1 MASKNKTTSRY
12 PKPLQGIRN
21 KDLYNK
27 DNYYEGFNASEFS
40 RKMAE
45 RAYANSKG
53 LAGQQFA
60 ATPASFEEQVIPW
73 GSPAAQLG
81 QSRYDDKVVFGGID
95 NQRVQDDRAANQPWY
110 AQLGAGIAKGVITAG
125 TTFLDGTVGL
135 LVGAGSAIANKS
147 WGKLFNNDFSQA
159 MRLFTNAMEEELPN
173 YRSVDEQE
181 NPMAWR
187 NLFTMNTFADDF
199 LKNLGFT
206 VGAFYSGNAFLG
218 ALKAIPKIGTAM
230 SKVAMETIG
239 SVVSGFNEGRIEAGN
254 LYDETVKQETQKLT
268 EANQIANDEI
278 QRQIDAIEQVPDQ
291 LVRTSDGSYFSP
303 KQQQLMEL
311 RQQQMDLAKNYD
323 KQVKDIQDR
332 AEKAAVAD
340 MALNT
345 IYLPLTN
352 MYAYGKLYSRGFK
365 VKKDLAGKVTKGL
378 TETAEEGGEKAVKK
392 EIKEKA
398 IDIAARQEAEKQ
410 ALGDRI
416 KKSAKEYITNP
427 VTRKKATIRG
437 LKTGLSE
444 GMEEIN
450 QSMFSSY
457 SGASYSP
464 DSPDAYYQALTNEDY
479 QIKTKDQLT
488 AMTQA
493 MMDSWG
499 NPSTYKE
506 GLVGFMTGILG
517 MPTFGRVN
525 NSDENTYLGKNKAI
539 GLSGGLLGEISRANR
554 LNREAEVAAS
564 AMNKLVKKTDD
575 IERFFVRSQ
584 SFTDPMEGYSKEGNK
599 FEFENASDN
608 DLFNAIDAF
617 ARTGRLS
624 DLRDLVGESFGDIDN
639 LSVEDLK
646 DIAEKTKG
654 DTNEWNNSDGTSMA
668 DKPETRPKMKKILK
682 EKQQKI
688 LDAIDSYE
696 NSLEKVR
703 TISNNSLDTDQVAE
717 LAWLDWKIKQF
728 ENRYKDIKSDN
739 EELFKTMSNALL
751 DYRDELTP
759 DPGYESDLT
768 DEEIND
774 NISKLQKQ
782 LENSDLTKQ
791 EREEIND
798 QIESLRLTKAA
809 KVELSN
815 TNNLIKF
822 ISALQKAKTP
832 AALSALIESNPQIVK
847 YLLGKEGQSP
857 REAYDMFG
865 DKLGISF
872 EQNKKAMDELA
883 DTAKLSVAY
892 RDFNDRFKEFSS
904 DPIKLIDNRKEI
916 DKKNDKNN
924 KAKSKAKGIDRLN
937 NMSTSEI
944 AEGLRNGEID
954 AEAAEKAIE
963 GIDLNSLEDRGEPN
977 AAQKLDQAKKIN
989 QAYENAVASIED
1001 QLQEGTIDE
1010 QLATDTLNALEQQLS
1025 MAESVEELLD
1035 AQGEAFLDPE
1045 NIDTSDLEEADL
1057 DSIEDEIARRQAE
1070 MQSLINKI
1078 SQDAIEAAEAM
1089 QDGPMPEDLPGADD
1103 IESALDGNTGHD
1115 AVDKA
1120 KSENHRKEDK
1130 QNNPTKD
1137 NMVRSPFQL
1146 ATAAVEHT
1154 DVIPEQK
1161 QGIVNILTKIGE
1173 GIDSLLKNGVD
1184 EKTMAESVKSWNSY
1198 AMLQALVG
1206 DEETTAL
1213 LNEYVQLRRKYSI
1226 EGSDQKQESNSPQTN
1241 KSEIDAPTP
1250 EVTQDDIE
1258 KQIRVES
1265 RRDLT
1270 QGAANDPSPIYNYWK
1285 PTITELPI
1293 HRERGSN
1300 TPYWELAKTMKK
1312 EGTNDPLY
1320 TDAQKKRMEAV
1331 GKYLQKYGAFSRI
1344 NSGKVHEGD
1353 KIIFITDKTLNEE
1366 AGEMVILMAIEDK
1379 GVVHI
1384 IGDLPSKNDSIA
1396 QKQSGLPTYIE
1407 ECEKYLASNKSE
1419 DRTIILPGETTVRQN
1434 MVGKV
1439 MYTPKNETHT
1449 LNEIH
1454 GDQSFKLGVAV
1465 TDGRMPIIRMKPGG
1479 TRVQGQTE
1487 EESRIISPLDST
1499 VGQPFL
1505 LMPTSSPKRSYVCVP
1520 FFMPKY
1526 SEQTKDSSLGKAITN
1541 VLQQISS
1548 GSTDTDSVKIKNE
1561 LGELISVAK
1570 SEKGFPEIHINYN
1583 GDNVKVTIKPLG
1595 SDHQVTLYNGNKNN
1609 DKMVENIQSKLY
1621 GVPFQINR
1629 KYINKDYKG
1638 QDYNRM
1644 VGELAQTNVAVGET
1658 HTRSDWFTVNPLGA
1672 NLEKQKGSKI
1682 KSTKQNPKAVTPAS
1696 ASGAT
1701 PTSIPV
1707 TTKTGNVFYVDP
1719 SDWTV
1724 YYNGKQ
1730 FTGNKPGVNKARAI
1744 AFGKLNNED
1753 MTKPY
1758 DTQWGYYNPVTG
1770 EFEQRPDNSQPQ
1782 EDNIVQFPFDNNL
1795 YSVNTDTWQVLDQ
1808 DNKEYNGPSLN
1819 IIRAQVYGK
1828 AHELQM
1834 DKPYETPWGVFD
1846 PVAQSFNNNNETFQV
1861 GDVITIVNYDE
1872 KGNETHRGQGKVQKV
1887 FDNGGI
1893 EIENGVQYSAQMVN
1907 KFFGKVKPFT
1917 QGAHTV
1923 ITHNSR
1929 LGEAIPYTNNNKP
1942 QTTTQNTPQEL
1953 KDKAKKVGLLNN
1965 KNRKALWEVL
1975 TTEQKQKL
1983 VDTLG
1988 PKQRQL
1994 IQALDQAFDAS
2005 SNTFNEDAL
2014 GGSVDQLLNKKS
2026 LFSKV
2031 GSRDF
2036 GKKWNPK
2043 KELAKMQKML
2053 PQFRKDD
2060 LIIIQKGLIR
2070 IADSQNPG
2078 LAYGMFQR
2086 GVITISDV
2094 AASGTV
2100 YHEAFHA
2107 VFNSLMSVDEREKIM
2122 DAAASL
2128 YGNDKTYLVLEEN
2141 LAEDFRKYVQMREAQ
2156 EDEMREKYAGRPL
2169 LGKIMRFFRKLK
2181 HLCGTLRGR
2190 EPYINKVFK
2199 DIYNGRYAR
2208 RKVQRYSQEIRY
2220 MNEQYTPEMRDILK
2234 NAPRNSEGK
2243 LLAPN
2248 GKVSKLTERQY
2259 AHVRTKA
2266 FIDWFGDWKNDP
2278 ENASKVIDDKGEDA
2292 TFEPL
2297 VVYHYTDDVN
2307 LNEFRPDFD
2316 NYFTKEGG
2324 TKNAFFFTED
2334 KVEPGSENNF
2344 LTSRKRRID
2353 VFLNIRD
2360 LEEHQGTKE
2369 DLHKK
2374 GTTYRQVVNE
2384 SAKRN
2389 PKTGGLHFSGFDDN
2403 RKENQD
2409 IWIIHNPNQV
2419 KSATDN
2425 VGTYSRENNDI
2436 RYRGVESNS
2445 QPWYLAEH
2453 VLTESEYNDLLWEMN
2468 LSEDKFS
2475 SFIHNFV
2482 KNILLVNPKQK
2493 LNKENNISFI
2503 REKLRVGNVVSE
2515 NDMQKINSFTYRL
2528 LGYYP
2533 YLPTEEVSRDEY
2545 KEIITNELNNWEQ
2558 NLIDSINNPPLEWN
2572 VLQRRNVVN
2581 ELQDE
2586 VNKLRSQLRK
2596 ETNPKERSKLGFK
2609 IHNNYRKLVEAQN
2622 ELRAAEIRNNTKIL
2636 ASKNRLVALKL
2647 IPNIKQ
2653 IALERIMREY
2663 DSRNL
2668 SEEQYN
2674 KQIESIRPLYNS
2686 LLNADR
2692 VSRNTIEA
2700 VQPYANSEHKEITFN
2715 EVEAKILES
2724 NPEFKELL
2732 QLIKKINPNVKIVVG
2747 ADEYIKNQKGLGASA
2762 AGGYSPSNNTIYY
2775 RRSADVY
2782 TYIHELTHSATIYG
2796 IYNVDSADKR
2806 GFKEN
2811 EFYKSIN
2818 SFMDYVRDYI
2828 RQKGLDADKYTIH
2841 DRSILG
2847 LGGPSIYGFTN
2858 AGEFLAEVFAN
2869 TGLQQLLENIPAMQP
2884 KKFKSLLHQIWDSII
2899 NFFSNITGINRKN
2912 VTALDQAKK
2921 LGYAAMSL
2929 TQQRINTVLEQ
2940 LKELDKNNIEEETHK
2955 DVRYSRVEVI
2965 EGLEY
2970 KNQELNRQAKEINRQ
2985 MKIAKDNAQN
2995 WHTINKE
3002 KWAYLSTAGYLSED
3016 AAEDAIPDDM
3026 KLVAEVREQ
3035 YGRYYIKYNTDRVL
3049 AKIRALHSEIRWN
3062 SWYITNLKQRETPFL
3077 QDNELSERMLEEQQE
3092 REDRQDYLADIAE
3105 IRQYHSDKLMY
3116 ENLSQEDKDY
3126 IAQRKITLDEYN
3138 RMSDIEKRTLF
3149 ECKA

>member
-1 MASKNKTTSRY
+1 MAKKITEVG
-12 PKPLQGIRN
+12 PKALRGIRN
-21 KDLYNK
+21 PDLYK
-27 DNYYEGFNASEFS
+27 QDPLYQAAMQKYRDS
-40 RKMAE
+40 
-45 RAYANSKG
+45 YAAFKG
-53 LAGQQFA
+53 LSGQRY
-60 ATPASFEEQVIPW
+60 TSEPTSYSEETIP
-73 GSPAAQLG
+73 
-81 QSRYDDKVVFGGID
+81 YDDPRSTGYSGVRSTFDQPLYIGGVD
-95 NQRVQDDRAANQPWY
+95 EQTVQDIRANNQPWY
-110 AQLGAGIAKGVITAG
+110 AQLGAGIAKGVLTAG

-135 LVGAGSAIANKS
+135 LVGAGSAIANGS
-147 WGKLFNNDFSQA
+147 WGKFFNNDFSQA
-159 MRLFTNAMEEELPN
+159 MRQFTQEMEKELPN
-173 YRSVDEQE
+173 YRTTDEE
-181 NPMAWR
+181 DNPMAWR
-187 NLFTMNTFADDF
+187 NLLTMNTFADDF

-218 ALKAIPKIGTAM
+218 ALKAVKLGSIISKTA
-230 SKVAMETIG
+230 AQTIG

-254 LYDETVKQETQKLT
+254 LYDETVKEETQKLT
-268 EANQIANDEI
+268 EANQRAYDEI
-278 QRQIDAIEQVPDQ
+278 QQQIDAIEQTPDQ
-291 LVRTSDGSYFSP
+291 LVRTSDGSYYSP

-311 RQQQMDLAKNYD
+311 RQQQADLARSYD
-323 KQVKDIQDR
+323 KQVKGIQDR

-345 IYLPLTN
+345 LYLPLTD

-365 VKKDLAGKVTKGL
+365 VKKDLAGKVTKGIA
-378 TETAEEGGEKAVKK
+378 ETAEEGGEKAVKK

-398 IDIAARQEAEKQ
+398 IDVAAKQEAEKQ

-416 KKSAKEYITNP
+416 KKGAKEYITDP

-444 GMEEIN
+444 GAEEIN

-457 SGASYSP
+457 SGALYSP

-506 GLVGFMTGILG
+506 GLIGFMTGILG
-517 MPTFGRVN
+517 MPTFGRVS
-525 NSDENTYLGKNKAI
+525 NSDENTYLGKNKVI
-539 GLSGGLLGEISRANR
+539 GLSGGLFGEISRANR

-575 IERFFVRSQ
+575 MERFFVRSQ
-584 SFTDPMEGYSKEGNK
+584 AFTDPMEGYSKEGNK

-617 ARTGRLS
+617 ARTGRLN
-624 DLRDLVGESFGDIDN
+624 DLRELVGESFGDIDN

-654 DTNEWNNSDGTSMA
+654 DTNEWNNPDGTSMA
-668 DKPETRPKMKKILK
+668 DKPETRPKMQKLLK

-688 LDAIDSYE
+688 LNAIDSYE
-696 NSLEKVR
+696 DSLEKVR

-728 ENRYKDIKSDN
+728 ENRYKDIKSNND
-739 EELFKTMSNALL
+739 ELFKAMSNALL

-759 DPGYESDLT
+759 DPGYESDMT
-768 DEEIND
+768 DEEID
-774 NISKLQKQ
+774 ENISKLQKQ
-782 LENSDLTKQ
+782 LENTSLTKE
-791 EREEIND
+791 EREDIND
-798 QIESLRLTKAA
+798 QIESLKLTRAA

-822 ISALQKAKTP
+822 ISALQKAKNP
-832 AALSALIESNPQIVK
+832 SELSAVIESNPTIVD
-847 YLLGKEGQSP
+847 YLLGKGRGQDP
-857 REAYDMFG
+857 REAYDSFDG
-865 DKLGISF
+865 KLGISF
-872 EQNKKAMDELA
+872 DQYKKAMDELA

-904 DPIKLIDNRKEI
+904 DPIKLIDNRKKI

-924 KAKSKAKGIDRLN
+924 KAKTQAKGIDRLN

-944 AEGLRNGEID
+944 AEGLRNGDID
-954 AEAAEKAIE
+954 EEAAEKALE

-989 QAYENAVASIED
+989 QAYENAVSSIQD
-1001 QLQEGTIDE
+1001 QLEEGAIDE
-1010 QLATDTLNALEQQLS
+1010 QIAQDTLNALEQQLAT
-1025 MAESVEELLD
+1025 AESVEELLD

-1045 NIDTSDLEEADL
+1045 NIDISDLEGMDL
-1057 DSIEDEIARRQAE
+1057 DQVEDEIVKRQAAV
-1070 MQSLINKI
+1070 QNLINNI
-1078 SQDAIEAAEAM
+1078 NQDAIEAAEAM
-1089 QDGPMPEDLPGADD
+1089 ADSPTPEDLPGADD
-1103 IESALDGNTGHD
+1103 IESALDSDTGHD
-1115 AVDKA
+1115 AVDKP

-1130 QNNPTKD
+1130 QNNPPKKD
-1137 NMVRSPFQL
+1137 NKVRTALQL
-1146 ATAAVEHT
+1146 ATAVVEYN
-1154 DVIPEQK
+1154 DIIPEQK
-1161 QGIVNILTKIGE
+1161 GGIINILTKIGE
-1173 GIDSLLKNGVD
+1173 GIDSLFKNGVD
-1184 EKTMAESVKSWNSY
+1184 EKTMAEAVKSWDSY
-1198 AMLQALVG
+1198 QMLQSLLG
-1206 DEETTAL
+1206 DEETSLL
-1213 LNEYVQLRRKYSI
+1213 LNHYVKLRRTYGFEDS
-1226 EGSDQKQESNSPQTN
+1226 SQQQEETKSTPQ

-1250 EVTQDDIE
+1250 DITQDDIS
-1258 KQIRVES
+1258 KQVSQES
-1265 RRDLT
+1265 NRDLS
-1270 QGAANDPSPIYNYWK
+1270 QDDSNSAAPIYNYWK

-1320 TDAQKKRMEAV
+1320 TDSQLRRMEAV
-1331 GKYLQKYGAFSRI
+1331 GKYLQRNGAFSRV
-1344 NSGKVHEGD
+1344 NSGKVQEKD

-1366 AGEMVILMAIEDK
+1366 AGEMVILMAIEDAN
-1379 GVVHI
+1379 GGIHVV
-1384 IGDLPSKNDSIA
+1384 GDLPSKDEYITG
-1396 QKQSGLPTYIE
+1396 KQSGLPDYIE
-1407 ECEKYLASNKSE
+1407 ACEKVLANSDE
-1419 DRTIILPGETTVRQN
+1419 DQTIVILPGETTVKQN

-1454 GDQSFKLGVAV
+1454 GNQEFKLGVAV
-1465 TDGRMPIIRMKPGG
+1465 TGGKLPIIRMKPGG
-1479 TRVQGQTE
+1479 TRVQGQTKE
-1487 EESRIISPLDST
+1487 EAGIISPLEG
-1499 VGQPFL
+1499 VAGQPFL
-1505 LMPTSSPKRSYVCVP
+1505 LMPTSNPRRPYVCVP

-1526 SEQTKDSSLGKAITN
+1526 SEQTKDSSLGRAITSI
-1541 VLQQISS
+1541 LEQISS
-1548 GSTDTDSVKIKNE
+1548 GSTNADSVRIKNQ

-1621 GVPFQINR
+1621 GVPFQVNR

-1638 QDYNRM
+1638 QSYNRM
-1644 VGELAQTNVAVGET
+1644 IGELAQTNVAIGET

-1672 NLEKQKGSKI
+1672 DLQEKRGSKI

-1719 SDWTV
+1719 SDWSV

-1770 EFEQRPDNSQPQ
+1770 NFEQRPDNSQHQ

-1828 AHELQM
+1828 IHELQM

-1861 GDVITIVNYDE
+1861 GDIITIVNYDE
-1872 KGNETHRGQGKVQKV
+1872 NGNETHRGQGKVQKV

-1953 KDKAKKVGLLNN
+1953 KDKAKKAGLLNN

-1983 VDTLG
+1983 VDAFG

-2005 SNTFNEDAL
+2005 SNTFNEDSL
-2014 GGSVDQLLNKKS
+2014 GGSVDQLLNKKT

-2036 GKKWNPK
+2036 GKKWNQK

-2094 AASGTV
+2094 AASGTM

-2122 DAAASL
+2122 EAAASL

-2181 HLCGTLRGR
+2181 HLCGMLRGR

-2234 NAPRNSEGK
+2234 NAPRNKEGQ
-2243 LLAPN
+2243 LLVYP
-2248 GKVSKLTERQY
+2248 GGPVSNLDVRQY

-2266 FIDWFGDWKNDP
+2266 FKEWFGDWINDP
-2278 ENASKVIDDKGEDA
+2278 ENASKVVDENG
-2292 TFEPL
+2292 EPL
-2297 VVYHYTDDVN
+2297 VVYHGTNNDIN
-2307 LNEFRPDFD
+2307 AFD
-2316 NYFTKEGG
+2316 L
-2324 TKNAFFFTED
+2324 TKNTANVAWFTTDRSYAKHYAE
-2334 KVEPGSENNF
+2334 KNGSDIVKE
-2344 LTSRKRRID
+2344 
-2353 VFLNIRD
+2353 VFLNIKNPYGAFNEIEALD
-2360 LEEHQGTKE
+2360 
-2369 DLHKK
+2369 DLHTAMISMYRDEAVFT
-2374 GTTYRQVVNE
+2374 GNPNADGFIGHDTYSDTKRSNGYEIAVVN
-2384 SAKRN
+2384 S
-2389 PKTGGLHFSGFDDN
+2389 
-2403 RKENQD
+2403 NQ
-2409 IWIIHNPNQV
+2409 I

-2436 RYRGVESNS
+2436 RYSRVAIIEE
-2445 QPWYLAEH
+2445 L
-2453 VLTESEYNDLLWEMN
+2453 EYN
-2468 LSEDKFS
+2468 
-2475 SFIHNFV
+2475 
-2482 KNILLVNPKQK
+2482 
-2493 LNKENNISFI
+2493 
-2503 REKLRVGNVVSE
+2503 
-2515 NDMQKINSFTYRL
+2515 
-2528 LGYYP
+2528 
-2533 YLPTEEVSRDEY
+2533 
-2545 KEIITNELNNWEQ
+2545 
-2558 NLIDSINNPPLEWN
+2558 
-2572 VLQRRNVVN
+2572 
-2581 ELQDE
+2581 
-2586 VNKLRSQLRK
+2586 
-2596 ETNPKERSKLGFK
+2596 
-2609 IHNNYRKLVEAQN
+2609 
-2622 ELRAAEIRNNTKIL
+2622 
-2636 ASKNRLVALKL
+2636 NR
-2647 IPNIKQ
+2647 
-2653 IALERIMREY
+2653 
-2663 DSRNL
+2663 
-2668 SEEQYN
+2668 
-2674 KQIESIRPLYNS
+2674 
-2686 LLNADR
+2686 
-2692 VSRNTIEA
+2692 
-2700 VQPYANSEHKEITFN
+2700 
-2715 EVEAKILES
+2715 
-2724 NPEFKELL
+2724 
-2732 QLIKKINPNVKIVVG
+2732 
-2747 ADEYIKNQKGLGASA
+2747 
-2762 AGGYSPSNNTIYY
+2762 
-2775 RRSADVY
+2775 
-2782 TYIHELTHSATIYG
+2782 
-2796 IYNVDSADKR
+2796 
-2806 GFKEN
+2806 
-2811 EFYKSIN
+2811 
-2818 SFMDYVRDYI
+2818 
-2828 RQKGLDADKYTIH
+2828 
-2841 DRSILG
+2841 
-2847 LGGPSIYGFTN
+2847 
-2858 AGEFLAEVFAN
+2858 
-2869 TGLQQLLENIPAMQP
+2869 
-2884 KKFKSLLHQIWDSII
+2884 
-2899 NFFSNITGINRKN
+2899 
-2912 VTALDQAKK
+2912 
-2921 LGYAAMSL
+2921 
-2929 TQQRINTVLEQ
+2929 
-2940 LKELDKNNIEEETHK
+2940 
-2955 DVRYSRVEVI
+2955 
-2965 EGLEY
+2965 
-2970 KNQELNRQAKEINRQ
+2970 ELNRQAKEINRQ
-2985 MKIAKDNAQN
+2985 MQIAKDNAQK
-2995 WHTINKE
+2995 WHTVNKE
-3002 KWAYLSTAGYLSED
+3002 KWAYLSTTGYLSED
-3016 AAEDAIPDDM
+3016 AAEDAIPNDM
-3026 KLVAEVREQ
+3026 NLVAEVIEE
-3035 YGRYYIKYNTDRVL
+3035 YGRYYIKYNTNRVL
-3049 AKIRALHSEIRWN
+3049 SKIKALQGEIRQN
-3062 SWYITNLKQRETPFL
+3062 ARDINRLRQQETPFL

-3116 ENLSQEDKDY
+3116 GNLSQEDKDY
-3126 IAQRKITLDEYN
+3126 IAQRKITLEEYN

-3149 ECKA
+3149 ECKS